1 MNDNK
6 SEATVE
12 VAEKTEVLNSSES
25 NDGERLF
32 TQEDVN
38 RIVQKRLAGRKAEQ
52 KANDEI
58 IEERVTEALADRT
71 KELDAKEHRL
81 DCKSYLI
88 ENGYSSDLLDIFDTS
103 DVELFKKKVVAVN
116 ELYATKGSHYP
127 NVKDGGE
134 VVNKPPGDNVR
145 NAFVNTQPHKPKE
158 SNIYKM
164 R

>member
-6 SEATVE
+6 SDVTAE
-12 VAEKTEVLNSSES
+12 VTENTEVSNSTETH
-25 NDGERLF
+25 DAERLF

-58 IEERVTEALADRT
+58 IEERLTEALADRT

-88 ENGYSSDLLDIFDTS
+88 DNGYSSDLLDIFDTS

-116 ELYATKGSHYP
+116 ELYATKSHQYP
-127 NVKDGGE
+127 SVKDGGE
-134 VVNKPPGDNVR
+134 VVKVTGDNVR
-145 NAFVNTQPHKPKE
+145 SAFINTQPHKPKDTLK
-158 SNIYKM
+158 YK
-164 R
+164 